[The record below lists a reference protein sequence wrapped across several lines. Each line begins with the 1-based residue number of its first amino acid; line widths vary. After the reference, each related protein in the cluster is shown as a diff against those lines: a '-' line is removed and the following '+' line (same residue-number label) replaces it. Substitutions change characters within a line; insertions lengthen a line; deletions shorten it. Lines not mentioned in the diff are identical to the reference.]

1 MAFFFKKTNIK
12 LPLTIPTHIAIIMDG
27 NARWAKKNNLPIKVG
42 HNYGAKNIEKIV
54 QDCVEIGI
62 KYLTIYAFSTENW
75 QRPEDEV
82 RYLINLL
89 NEYLDKETK
98 LLSEKNIKII
108 ISGNLEKLPYE
119 TQQKIYQI
127 EEQTKENSSL
137 TLNVAFSY
145 GARQEII
152 DASKKIALAVS
163 ESRISV
169 NEIDENFF
177 VKNLYKNIPDP
188 ELLIRTAGD
197 IRLSNFL
204 LWQLAYSELYFT
216 KTFWPDFNKKELI
229 LAIEDFNKRERRY
242 GKRQ

>member
-1 MAFFFKKTNIK
+1 
-12 LPLTIPTHIAIIMDG
+12 MDG
-27 NARWAKKNNLPIKVG
+27 NARWAKKNKLPIKIG
-42 HNYGAKNIEKIV
+42 HNYGAKNIEKIA
-54 QDCVEIGI
+54 QSCVDIGI

-82 RYLINLL
+82 KYLMNLL
-89 NEYLDKETK
+89 DEYLDKETTI
-98 LLSEKNIKII
+98 LAEKNIKII
-108 ISGNLEKLPYE
+108 ISGNLQKLSEK
-119 TQQKIYQI
+119 TQNKILEIEQK
-127 EEQTKENSSL
+127 TKDNSAL

-145 GARQEII
+145 GARQEIV

-163 ESRISV
+163 ENQISLD
-169 NEIDENFF
+169 EIDESFF

-242 GKRQ
+242 GKR